1 MLALPIFT
9 GSDGSAACG
18 GYSDLSE
25 WQRSAN
31 EEAAPSATKMPGTAT
46 GQSPGKLSS
55 CRRNSPV
62 ELYECGIRCY
72 FLVFS
77 GLFPCIF
84 YDMVTAAWCPRT
96 EIVPHSHAEVK
107 RAFCSV
113 SWQTGGASLRS
124 AERVEQQSGNQG
136 AAEDSCPLY
145 LLRIAESVYGF
156 AVCAL
161 RVLFCCIVRGC
172 PRNATLQLWCNP

>member
-1 MLALPIFT
+1 M
-9 GSDGSAACG
+9 
-18 GYSDLSE
+18 
-25 WQRSAN
+25 
-31 EEAAPSATKMPGTAT
+31 
-46 GQSPGKLSS
+46 
-55 CRRNSPV
+55 

-77 GLFPCIF
+77 GLFPCF
-84 YDMVTAAWCPRT
+84 AYDMVTAARCPRT
-96 EIVPHSHAEVK
+96 GIVPHSRAEVK

-124 AERVEQQSGNQG
+124 AERVEQQSSKQG
-136 AAEDSCPLY
+136 AVEDSCPLY

-161 RVLFCCIVRGC
+161 RVLFRCIMRGYL
-172 PRNATLQLWCNP
+172 RNATLQLWCNP